1 VRFLILTEAFRR
13 QALVPGEITVIGE
26 AEAAETLVS
35 FPGFIHF
42 FLFSS
47 LNISSVNVLTLRN

>member
-13 QALVPGEITVIGE
+13 QALVPGEIIVIGE
-26 AEAAETLVS
+26 AEAAGTLVS

-42 FLFSS
+42 FYSAL
-47 LNISSVNVLTLRN
+47 